1 MQEIERKFLVD
12 KIMWQPNG
20 KGTQIKQ
27 AYLSVD
33 YERVVRI
40 RISGE
45 RSFLTIKGKATGL
58 TRAEFE
64 YEIPLLEA
72 EQLMQI
78 CLYKPI
84 VKTRYVEYKKNIVW
98 EIDVFEN
105 ENEGLVLAEVELDNE
120 KQKIKL
126 PQWIKKEVSEDYRY
140 YNSWLSQ
147 NPYSAW

>member
-12 KIMWQPNG
+12 KIMWQPTG
-20 KGTQIKQ
+20 KGIQIKQ

-98 EIDVFEN
+98 EIDVFED

-126 PQWIKKEVSEDYRY
+126 PQWIQKEVSEDYRY

-147 NPYSAW
+147 NPYSDW